1 MRILI
6 SLFYILQGITSR
18 AYNIPY
24 TCDRDLL
31 FILNIIFEKKKIIS
45 RYKMGLKASFTYA
58 QCSSSSMEMEGG
70 IRLLIILKSICLL
83 KVLPKNKHNF
93 FVLILNSFVKSS

>member
-1 MRILI
+1 MGILI

-24 TCDRDLL
+24 TRDRDLL
-31 FILNIIFEKKKIIS
+31 FILNIIFERKKIIS

-70 IRLLIILKSICLL
+70 IRLLIILNLYVYSKFYL
-83 KVLPKNKHNF
+83 KINTF
-93 FVLILNSFVKSS
+93 FFLY